1 MHVHE
6 TPWCSGGGTI
16 RTTVEIRD
24 DLRARLLEMAGRQ
37 GQKGF
42 SRLVEQA
49 IERFVDA
56 EAGREKTRRLALAAR
71 GTLGRAEADDLAER
85 SAGIRET
92 WR

>member
-1 MHVHE
+1 MPAYFVAG
-6 TPWCSGGGTI
+6 SKRM

-24 DLRARLLEMAGRQ
+24 ELRARLLEMAGRQ

-42 SRLVEQA
+42 SRLVEEA

-56 EAGREKTRRLALAAR
+56 EAGRDKTRRLALAAR
-71 GTLGRAEADDLAER
+71 GTLPRAEADDLAER
-85 SAGIRET
+85 TTGIREN

>member
-1 MHVHE
+1 M
-6 TPWCSGGGTI
+6 

-24 DLRARLLEMAGRQ
+24 ELRGRLLEMAGRQ

-42 SRLVEQA
+42 SRLVEEA

-56 EAGREKTRRLALAAR
+56 EAGRDKTRRLALAAR
-71 GTLGRAEADDLAER
+71 GTLARAEADDLAER
-85 SAGIRET
+85 TAGIRET